1 MNLKEYS
8 TQLALGTVDF
18 RQAANETQSSK
29 VLQDIPGRTD
39 DIAVLCAVAT
49 NPKTNIYTLTLLAT
63 FPQADMGI
71 VISCAHHPNITLNV
85 LERWMKYP
93 TIAGVQAVQQ
103 RVRSLQLA
111 LGVAEKDAQVVE
123 DNTDPLPDDPFAGMW
138 RRKLADAA
146 GTEYPT
152 IPLYPKDYV
161 IWTTTGNN
169 HTLEIDD
176 GRFNFTGDPDT
187 VYYSCDNSNGIPVPL
202 KMSE

>member
-29 VLQDIPGRTD
+29 VLQDIIGRTD

-63 FPQADMGI
+63 FPQADMGV
-71 VISCAHHPNITLNV
+71 VISCVYHPNVTLNV

-103 RVRSLQLA
+103 RVRLLQLA
-111 LGVAEKDAQVVE
+111 SGVAEKDAQVVE
-123 DNTDPLPDDPFAGMW
+123 ETVPVLPDDPFEGAW
-138 RRKLADAA
+138 RKMADIVK
-146 GTEYPT
+146 YPSQ
-152 IPLYPKDYV
+152 KDYV

-169 HTLEIDD
+169 HTLEMDD
-176 GRFNFTGDPDT
+176 ERFNFTGDPDT
-187 VYYSCDNSNGIPVPL
+187 VYYSCDNSNGIPIPL
-202 KMSE
+202 KMRE